1 MIVPF
6 YFFFIFL
13 ATSKLPPVI
22 RFQLAA
28 LFQPIHYQ
36 RIFVNSRN
44 SALKMVF
51 TFPDDLYTTDPNF
64 TTLFRLLDDFDTYS
78 REVQSEE
85 KPEGRPQGGR
95 HRRGPRPR
103 FDIRE
108 TQDAYEL
115 YGEVPGIER
124 KDVHVELMQQ
134 NVLLIKGYIARPYDS
149 PRPQKGDCSE
159 EKKCDECKCPEGKP
173 CDKPCPKDQKCAC
186 HEGKEDPNATVRFL
200 QRERLVGEF
209 AREFA
214 FPGPLSEFDITASLE
229 GGILKVVA
237 PKQQPSKGRKIEI
250 K

>member
-1 MIVPF
+1 
-6 YFFFIFL
+6 
-13 ATSKLPPVI
+13 
-22 RFQLAA
+22 
-28 LFQPIHYQ
+28 
-36 RIFVNSRN
+36 
-44 SALKMVF
+44 MVF
-51 TFPDDLYTTDPNF
+51 SFPEDFYTTDPNF

-85 KPEGRPQGGR
+85 KAEGRPQGGGR

-108 TQDAYEL
+108 TKDAYEL

-124 KDVHVELMQQ
+124 KNVHVELTQQ
-134 NVLLIKGYIARPYDS
+134 NVLLIKGYIERPYDI
-149 PRPQKGDCSE
+149 PRPKKGGASASGSE
-159 EKKCDECKCPEGKP
+159 EKKSAEKNCDACECPKDEQ
-173 CDKPCPKDQKCAC
+173 CDKP
-186 HEGKEDPNATVRFL
+186 KEESDTTTVRFL
-200 QRERLVGEF
+200 QRERFVGDF